1 MRQKEVVSATSVF
14 PFVAPM
20 LAFGDLGELGA
31 LLVLNM
37 AFTEVLSPL
46 LVPGR
51 AVGRATEAE
60 PAFSP

>member
-1 MRQKEVVSATSVF
+1 
-14 PFVAPM
+14 M

-31 LLVLNM
+31 LLILNM
-37 AFTEVLSPL
+37 AFTEALSPS

-51 AVGRATEAE
+51 AMGRATEAE

>member
-1 MRQKEVVSATSVF
+1 MRQKEVVSATSAF

-31 LLVLNM
+31 LLILNM
-37 AFTEVLSPL
+37 AFTEALSPS

-51 AVGRATEAE
+51 AMGRATEAE